1 MKLLVSRIDLFLF
14 GFFLYCFGYAMLNNA
29 DSFVV
34 LSRLVQITGLCIM
47 GYYYI
52 CLEKHSSGNGSFVK
66 IMIFLFLSYGLF
78 IVLRG
83 DYSSLKPIANKFY
96 DRYGIFQYLA
106 PLLILL
112 PIEKY
117 FYKILKMLV
126 VFSAVYIVCMLLAI
140 NNLFQEFG
148 FVTIGQLYYFLGIGS
163 VMLLYF
169 WNVLKRDWKIICIC
183 TLLTSVVFASLLARR
198 AILLDIGMAIFLN
211 TCGYFFFYT
220 KLRGKVNIILSVI
233 FVAFIGLVV
242 ITCILP
248 NVFYPVLKK
257 GTKDTRSHVEQ
268 MMIKDF
274 QKTPTDF
281 IIGRGIDG
289 RYVAPYVET
298 NGNMDRNLMETGYL
312 HLIQKGGYIYL
323 SLFVLF
329 LLPTIIKGLR
339 SKNYFS
345 IQSALIILQFVLSQY
360 HTQPTMF
367 APQFFMLWVCVA
379 IIYKAPRGQN
389 RLYSQNFVNN
399 EKWKL

>member
-1 MKLLVSRIDLFLF
+1 MKLLISRIDFFLF

-29 DSFVV
+29 DSSVI

-47 GYYYI
+47 ACYYI
-52 CLEKHSSGNGSFVK
+52 CLEKHSSGYGSFVK
-66 IMIFLFLSYGLF
+66 IMVFLFLSYGLF

-106 PLLILL
+106 PLLIFL
-112 PIEKY
+112 PVENFFQKT
-117 FYKILKMLV
+117 LKMLV
-126 VFSAVYIVCMLLAI
+126 IFSVVYIVYMLLSI

-148 FVTIGQLYYFLGIGS
+148 FTTIGQLYYFLGIGS
-163 VMLLYF
+163 VILLYF
-169 WNVLKRDWKIICIC
+169 WNVLKPDWKIICIGA
-183 TLLTSVVFASLLARR
+183 LLTSVVFASLLARR
-198 AILLDIGMAIFLN
+198 AILIDIGMAIFLN
-211 TCGYFFFYT
+211 ICGYFFFYT

-233 FVAFIGLVV
+233 FVAFIGLLVV
-242 ITCILP
+242 ICILP
-248 NVFYPVLKK
+248 NVFDPLLNK
-257 GTKDTRSHVEQ
+257 GTKDTRSHVER

-274 QKTPTDF
+274 QKTPKDF

-298 NGNMDRNLMETGYL
+298 NGDVDRNLMETGYL
-312 HLIQKGGYIYL
+312 HLILKGGYIYL

-329 LLPTIIKGLR
+329 LLPAIVKGLR

-345 IQSALIILQFVLSQY
+345 IQSALFLLQFVLSQY

-367 APQFFMLWVCVA
+367 APQFFMLWICVA
-379 IIYKAPRGQN
+379 IIYKAPRGQS
-389 RLYSQNFVNN
+389 RLYSQSFVNN
-399 EKWKL
+399 EK